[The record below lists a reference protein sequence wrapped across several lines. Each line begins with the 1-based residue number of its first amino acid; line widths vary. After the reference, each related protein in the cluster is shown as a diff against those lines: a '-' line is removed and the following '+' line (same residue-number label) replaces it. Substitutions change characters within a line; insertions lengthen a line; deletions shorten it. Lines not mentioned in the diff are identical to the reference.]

1 MHTITFCIIT
11 LKYSRDFK
19 NNLLFTKNTNFIMS
33 CFYEFWIYEGS
44 TDCLYEFEYMEKVHT
59 KINTY
64 SNEMNAY
71 KDFHA
76 FFGLLRFCEMS
87 FLVPYNSKII

>member
-33 CFYEFWIYEGS
+33 CFYEF
-44 TDCLYEFEYMEKVHT
+44 
-59 KINTY
+59 
-64 SNEMNAY
+64 
-71 KDFHA
+71 
-76 FFGLLRFCEMS
+76 
-87 FLVPYNSKII
+87 

>member
-1 MHTITFCIIT
+1 MFLWI
-11 LKYSRDFK
+11 
-19 NNLLFTKNTNFIMS
+19 
-33 CFYEFWIYEGS
+33 WIYEGS

-76 FFGLLRFCEMS
+76 FPCISMIKTCITD
-87 FLVPYNSKII
+87 LVLKNKSINSKVISIKAG

>member
-1 MHTITFCIIT
+1 
-11 LKYSRDFK
+11 
-19 NNLLFTKNTNFIMS
+19 MS

-76 FFGLLRFCEMS
+76 SPCISMIKTCVTDLLLKNKS
-87 FLVPYNSKII
+87 INPQVISIKAG